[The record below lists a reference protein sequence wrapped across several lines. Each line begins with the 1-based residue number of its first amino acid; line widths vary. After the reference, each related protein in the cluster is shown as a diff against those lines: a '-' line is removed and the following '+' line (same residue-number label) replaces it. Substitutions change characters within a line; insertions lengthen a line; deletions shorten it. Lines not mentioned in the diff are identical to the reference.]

1 MSPSDTQ
8 FPQKPIR
15 IILPFDSGGSSD
27 TVAILL
33 KPKMEEAL
41 GQKIELEYIT
51 GGRGGSKGPEAVADA
66 EPDGYTMLMA
76 TIGNIA
82 LLPAIYREYGI
93 VPTRDLLPVCKIAD
107 TADALV
113 ANNNLPVT
121 NIAELI
127 EYAKAHPGLI
137 KCHAV
142 NAASIHRLE
151 FSALMKETGIS
162 LTEVPPEGG
171 SDGAIEAVQSG
182 EADLMFTTAPRL
194 IPHIKS
200 GAVRALAAVSP
211 RRAAA
216 LPNLPT
222 MLEQGVSSLPIGSW
236 MGFFVPAG
244 TPNEIISILH
254 YAGKTA
260 AEDPGV
266 SMTIEGSGMDVATSD
281 SPAEF
286 KAFVDSETARLAAAV
301 EVAGLSL

>member
-1 MSPSDTQ
+1 MSQSDIQ
-8 FPQKPIR
+8 FPAKPIR
-15 IILPFDSGGSSD
+15 IILPFNPGGSSD

-41 GQKIELEYIT
+41 GQEIELEYIT
-51 GGRGGSKGPEAVADA
+51 GGRGGSVGPEAAAGAVT
-66 EPDGYTMLMA
+66 DGHTMLMA

-82 LLPAIYREYGI
+82 LLPAIYPDYGI
-93 VPTRDLLPVCKIAD
+93 VPSRDLLPVCKIAD

-121 NIAELI
+121 NVAELV
-127 EYAKAHPGLI
+127 EYAKARPGVV

-151 FSALMKETGIS
+151 FSALMEETGIT

-182 EADLMFTTAPRL
+182 AADLMFTTAPRL
-194 IPHIKS
+194 IPHIRS

-211 RRAAA
+211 QRAAA

-236 MGFFVPAG
+236 MGFFVPTG
-244 TPNEIISILH
+244 TPDDVVGILH
-254 YAGKTA
+254 QVAKAA
-260 AEDPGV
+260 AEDSGV
-266 SMTIEGSGMDVATSD
+266 SMTIEGSGMDVATSN

-301 EVAGLSL
+301 KVAGLSL